1 MDENTLKF
9 ILNVFIA
16 VVFIFALISFISLI
30 GFNLDTPNTPNT
42 SKKLLQVV
50 TIEGLQ
56 NPPDTSIIMNK
67 SDAFC
72 EKFRGSSGS
81 LNDECAKLTDKN
93 CGATSCCV
101 LVNGKKCAAGNADG
115 PTFNTDKNGK
125 TKNLDYYYYQN
136 KCYGPKCPST

>member
-1 MDENTLKF
+1 MDKNTLKF
-9 ILNVFIA
+9 ILNVFIT
-16 VVFIFALISFISLI
+16 VVIIFALISFISLI
-30 GFNLDTPNTPNT
+30 GINLDTPDIP
-42 SKKLLQVV
+42 KKLQQVV

-56 NPPDTSIIMNK
+56 NPPDTSIVMNK

-72 EKFRGSSGS
+72 EKYRGSSGS

-115 PTFNTDKNGK
+115 PTFNTDSNGK
-125 TKNLDYYYYQN
+125 TKNLDFYYYQT

>member
-1 MDENTLKF
+1 MDLKF
-9 ILNVFIA
+9 ILKVLLI
-16 VVFIFALISFISLI
+16 VVIIFALISFISFI
-30 GFNLDTPNTPNT
+30 GVNLDTPDIP
-42 SKKLLQVV
+42 KKLQQVV

-56 NPPDTSIIMNK
+56 NPPNTSIVMNK

-72 EKFRGSSGS
+72 EKHRGSSGS

-115 PTFNTDKNGK
+115 PTFNTDSNGK
-125 TKNLDYYYYQN
+125 TKNLDFYYYKS
-136 KCYGPKCPST
+136 KCYGPKCPSTKL

>member
-1 MDENTLKF
+1 MEEKTLKF

-16 VVFIFALISFISLI
+16 VVIIFALISFISLI
-30 GFNLDTPNTPNT
+30 GINLDTPNTP
-42 SKKLLQVV
+42 KKLLQVV

-56 NPPDTSIIMNK
+56 NPPDTSITMNK

-93 CGATSCCV
+93 CGSTSCCV

-115 PTFNTDKNGK
+115 PTFNTDSNGK
-125 TKNLDYYYYQN
+125 TKNLDFYYYQS
-136 KCYGPKCPST
+136 KCYGNKCPST

>member
-1 MDENTLKF
+1 MDKNTLKF
-9 ILNVFIA
+9 ILNVFIT
-16 VVFIFALISFISLI
+16 VVLIFALISLISLI
-30 GFNLDTPNTPNT
+30 GFNLDTQDMP
-42 SKKLLQVV
+42 KKLLQVV

-56 NPPDTSIIMNK
+56 NPPDTSIVMNK

-72 EKFRGSSGS
+72 EKYRGSSGS

-93 CGATSCCV
+93 CGSTSCCV

-115 PTFNTDKNGK
+115 PTFNTDSNGK
-125 TKNLDYYYYQN
+125 TKNLDYYYYQS

>member
-1 MDENTLKF
+1 MDENTLKY
-9 ILNVFIA
+9 ILHVFIT
-16 VVFIFALISFISLI
+16 VVIIFALISFVRLSLI
-30 GFNLDTPNTPNT
+30 GLNLDTPDMPK
-42 SKKLLQVV
+42 SLLQVV

-56 NPPDTSIIMNK
+56 NPPDTSIVINK

-72 EKFRGSSGS
+72 EKHRGSSGS
-81 LNDECAKLTDKN
+81 LNEECAKLTDKN

>member
-1 MDENTLKF
+1 MDENTLKY
-9 ILNVFIA
+9 ILHVFIT
-16 VVFIFALISFISLI
+16 VVIIFALISLISLI
-30 GFNLDTPNTPNT
+30 GFNLDTQDMP
-42 SKKLLQVV
+42 KKLLQVV

-56 NPPDTSIIMNK
+56 NPPDTSIVMNK

-72 EKFRGSSGS
+72 EKYRGSSGS

-93 CGATSCCV
+93 CGSTSCCV

-115 PTFNTDKNGK
+115 PTFNTDSNGK
-125 TKNLDYYYYQN
+125 TKNLDYYYYQS

>member
-16 VVFIFALISFISLI
+16 VVIIFALISFISSI
-30 GFNLDTPNTPNT
+30 GINLDTPNTP
-42 SKKLLQVV
+42 KKLVQVV

-56 NPPDTSIIMNK
+56 NPPDTSITMNK

-93 CGATSCCV
+93 CGSTSCCV
-101 LVNGKKCAAGNADG
+101 LVNGKKCEAGNADG
-115 PTFNTDKNGK
+115 PTFNTDSNGK
-125 TKNLDYYYYQN
+125 TNNLDFYYYQS
-136 KCYGPKCPST
+136 KCYGDKCPST

>member
-9 ILNVFIA
+9 ILNVFIT
-16 VVFIFALISFISLI
+16 VVLIFALISLISLI
-30 GFNLDTPNTPNT
+30 GFNLDTQDMP
-42 SKKLLQVV
+42 KKLLQVV

-56 NPPDTSIIMNK
+56 NPPDTSIVMNK

-72 EKFRGSSGS
+72 EKYRGSSGS

-93 CGATSCCV
+93 CGSTSCCV

-115 PTFNTDKNGK
+115 PTFNTDSNGK
-125 TKNLDYYYYQN
+125 TKNLDYYYYQS

>member
-1 MDENTLKF
+1 MDENTLKY
-9 ILNVFIA
+9 ILHVFIT
-16 VVFIFALISFISLI
+16 VVIIFALISFVRLSLI
-30 GFNLDTPNTPNT
+30 GLNLDTPDMPK
-42 SKKLLQVV
+42 SLLQVV

-56 NPPDTSIIMNK
+56 NPPDTSIVMNK

>member
-1 MDENTLKF
+1 MDENTLKY
-9 ILNVFIA
+9 ILHVFIT
-16 VVFIFALISFISLI
+16 VVIIFALISFVRLSLI
-30 GFNLDTPNTPNT
+30 GLNLDTPDMPK
-42 SKKLLQVV
+42 SLLQVV

-56 NPPDTSIIMNK
+56 NPPDTSIVINK

-72 EKFRGSSGS
+72 EKHRGSSGS
-81 LNDECAKLTDKN
+81 LNEECAKLTDKN

-125 TKNLDYYYYQN
+125 TKNLDFYYYQN
-136 KCYGPKCPST
+136 KCYGNKCPST

>member
-9 ILNVFIA
+9 ILNVFIT
-16 VVFIFALISFISLI
+16 VVLIFALISLISLI
-30 GFNLDTPNTPNT
+30 GFNLDTQDMP
-42 SKKLLQVV
+42 KKLLQVV

-56 NPPDTSIIMNK
+56 NPPDTSIVMNK

-72 EKFRGSSGS
+72 EKHRGSSGS

-93 CGATSCCV
+93 CGSTSCCV

-115 PTFNTDKNGK
+115 PTFNTDSNGK
-125 TKNLDYYYYQN
+125 TKNLDFYYYQT

>member
-9 ILNVFIA
+9 NLNVFIT
-16 VVFIFALISFISLI
+16 VVTIFALISFVRLSLI
-30 GFNLDTPNTPNT
+30 GFNLDTPDIP
-42 SKKLLQVV
+42 KKLLQVV

-56 NPPDTSIIMNK
+56 NPPDTSIVMNK

-72 EKFRGSSGS
+72 EKHRGSSGS

-115 PTFNTDKNGK
+115 PTFNTDSDGK
-125 TKNLDYYYYQN
+125 TKNLDFYYYQS
-136 KCYGPKCPST
+136 KCYGSKCPST

>member
-1 MDENTLKF
+1 MDERTLKF
-9 ILNVFIA
+9 ILNVFIT
-16 VVFIFALISFISLI
+16 VVLIFALISFISLI
-30 GFNLDTPNTPNT
+30 KVNLGT
-42 SKKLLQVV
+42 SDMPKKLIRVV

-56 NPPDTSIIMNK
+56 TPPDTSIVMEK
-67 SDAFC
+67 GAAFC
-72 EKFRGSSGS
+72 EKYRGSSGL
-81 LNDECAKLTDKN
+81 LNDECATLTDKN
-93 CGATSCCV
+93 CKSSSCCV

>member
-9 ILNVFIA
+9 ILNVFIT
-16 VVFIFALISFISLI
+16 VVLIFALISLISLI
-30 GFNLDTPNTPNT
+30 GFNLDTQDMP
-42 SKKLLQVV
+42 KKLLQVV

-56 NPPDTSIIMNK
+56 NPPDTSIVMNK

-72 EKFRGSSGS
+72 EKYRGSSGS

-93 CGATSCCV
+93 CGSTSCCV

-115 PTFNTDKNGK
+115 PTFNTDSNGK
-125 TKNLDYYYYQN
+125 TKNLDFYYYQS

>member
-9 ILNVFIA
+9 ILNVFIT
-16 VVFIFALISFISLI
+16 VVLIFALISLISLI
-30 GFNLDTPNTPNT
+30 GFNLDTQDMP
-42 SKKLLQVV
+42 KKLLQVV

-56 NPPDTSIIMNK
+56 NPPDTSIVMNK

-72 EKFRGSSGS
+72 EKHRGSSGS

-93 CGATSCCV
+93 CGSTSCCV

-115 PTFNTDKNGK
+115 PTFNTDSNGK
-125 TKNLDYYYYQN
+125 TKNLDYYYYQS

>member
-9 ILNVFIA
+9 ILNVFIT
-16 VVFIFALISFISLI
+16 VVLIFALISLISLI
-30 GFNLDTPNTPNT
+30 GFNLDTQDMP
-42 SKKLLQVV
+42 KKLLQVV

-56 NPPDTSIIMNK
+56 TPLDTSIIMDK
-67 SDAFC
+67 GEAFC
-72 EKFRGSSGS
+72 EKYRGSSGS

-93 CGATSCCV
+93 CGSTSCCV

-115 PTFNTDKNGK
+115 PTFNTDSNGK
-125 TKNLDYYYYQN
+125 TKNLDYYYYQS